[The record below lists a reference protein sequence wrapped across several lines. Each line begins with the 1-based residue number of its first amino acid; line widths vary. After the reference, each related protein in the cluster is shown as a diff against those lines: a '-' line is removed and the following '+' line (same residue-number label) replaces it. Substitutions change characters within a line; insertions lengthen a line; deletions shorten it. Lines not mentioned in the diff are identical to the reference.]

1 MPMRDSISLSDW
13 ESMVFVGILPKEHA
27 APQRVRF
34 TITLW
39 LDLETCARDADLSAS
54 VNYADVLSSVTALT
68 NGGHWPLLESLGRAI
83 CGMLLMPPING
94 SQAQIAS
101 VKVKMSKPDILGGVA
116 TPSVTIHR
124 DAPMTLPTKGGV
136 TVLHSEST
144 ISAVVQQISAGA
156 PMPTDGEITVL
167 SDGDL
172 RRILVLRT
180 AGYSL

>member
-1 MPMRDSISLSDW
+1 MPIRDSISLSDW
-13 ESMVFVGILPKEHA
+13 EAMVFVGILPKEHA
-27 APQRVRF
+27 APQRVLF
-34 TITLW
+34 SITLW
-39 LDLETCARDADLSAS
+39 LDLESCGRDADLSAS

-83 CGMLLMPPING
+83 CGMLLLPPING

-124 DAPMTLPTKGGV
+124 DAPMALPTKGGV
-136 TVLHSEST
+136 TVLHSEPT
-144 ISAVVQQISAGA
+144 ISAVVEHFSAEDE
-156 PMPTDGEITVL
+156 PPTDGEATVL
-167 SDGDL
+167 SEGEV
-172 RRILVLRT
+172 RRMLIVRT